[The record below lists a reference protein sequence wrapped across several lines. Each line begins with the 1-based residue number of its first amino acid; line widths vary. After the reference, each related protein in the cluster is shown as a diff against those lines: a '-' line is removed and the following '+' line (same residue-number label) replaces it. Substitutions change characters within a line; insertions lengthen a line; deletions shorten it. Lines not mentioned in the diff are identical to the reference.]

1 MLTNAFAS
9 FSEVSTKILSDIF
22 KTEFRTIQL
31 ENRRCSLNQ
40 GFQQLARNAG
50 FNCYQSMQKQ
60 ESALIRA
67 EELIEALKF
76 AGLSDELASKA
87 RYSRLLKC
95 DVFCGSDQQLSV
107 AVAPDG
113 IVLNTPFLSKP
124 NIPDFEFFSLN
135 VHGAGG
141 IWMTLDEWDNFV
153 EDLEDNLDFNGDLE
167 YQIEE
172 IWNKNTPES
181 CGELFLS
188 SNPDWD
194 DLADCTEGMLRA
206 CVLEHA
212 GHTPLD
218 LLYDYFSSERRA

>member
-1 MLTNAFAS
+1 MLTNAYAS
-9 FSEVSTKILSDIF
+9 FSEVSTKILSDLF
-22 KTEFRTIQL
+22 KTEFRTIPL

-60 ESALIRA
+60 ESALIRT

-76 AGLSDELASKA
+76 AGLSDELASNA

-95 DVFCGSDQQLSV
+95 DVFCGSDQQLSA
-107 AVAPDG
+107 AVDPDG

-124 NIPDFEFFSLN
+124 YIPDFEFYSLN

-153 EDLEDNLDFNGDLE
+153 EDLEDNLDLMATSNIRLRKSGTKTLL
-167 YQIEE
+167 
-172 IWNKNTPES
+172 TVVES
-181 CGELFLS
+181 CF
-188 SNPDWD
+188 
-194 DLADCTEGMLRA
+194 
-206 CVLEHA
+206 
-212 GHTPLD
+212 
-218 LLYDYFSSERRA
+218 